1 MGLRRLVR
9 LLRLVTSR
17 RRGAR
22 GELDAPIVSIVAPP
36 HAPQERPHV
45 LDASLPRGSRRV
57 HVRPQLGHVPL
68 HLASPVLLL
77 LDVVVVLAAG
87 PRRRRR
93 RVVVAA
99 PPRRGIALEGRLP
112 QRLIV
117 VDRSTVVAVED
128 ALERGSGDALR
139 LERERGIFSV
149 GRVEEVGDAHVG
161 DVGTRLGTPLG
172 TR

>member
-1 MGLRRLVR
+1 MFLIDGL
-9 LLRLVTSR
+9 
-17 RRGAR
+17 
-22 GELDAPIVSIVAPP
+22 
-36 HAPQERPHV
+36 
-45 LDASLPRGSRRV
+45 
-57 HVRPQLGHVPL
+57 
-68 HLASPVLLL
+68 
-77 LDVVVVLAAG
+77 VVVLAAG

-99 PPRRGIALEGRLP
+99 PPRRGIALEGRLA

-117 VDRSTVVAVED
+117 VDRATVVAVED

-139 LERERGIFSV
+139 LERKRGIFRV

-161 DVGTRLGTPLG
+161 DVVGTPLG